1 MYLYGLRWSAYAGAH
16 SMSGVASFLVVVVSI
31 LVLIE
36 REAAVTTG
44 EDIEI
49 DGLCRFLVAPFHFR
63 TQW

>member
-1 MYLYGLRWSAYAGAH
+1 MYLYG
-16 SMSGVASFLVVVVSI
+16 GVASFLVVVVSI

>member
-1 MYLYGLRWSAYAGAH
+1 MSRPCACVGLTR
-16 SMSGVASFLVVVVSI
+16 MMGVASFLVVVVSI